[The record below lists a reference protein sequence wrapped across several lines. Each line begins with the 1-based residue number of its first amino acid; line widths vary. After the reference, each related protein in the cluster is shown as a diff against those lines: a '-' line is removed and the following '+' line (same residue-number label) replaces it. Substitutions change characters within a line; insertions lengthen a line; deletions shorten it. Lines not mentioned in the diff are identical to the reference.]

1 MINLK
6 KKIRIL
12 YIVTGLT
19 AGGAELHL
27 SKLINNLSLN
37 KFEPVVCSLTST
49 YDILQ
54 LIKDNTKSIY
64 ILNARKKRD
73 SINIILQ
80 VRKIIK
86 ITNPDIVHCVMF
98 HSNIIGRI
106 AAIGLKKT
114 IISSIRT
121 RLVYNKIGNFIDF
134 ISQALVNFYF
144 VNSKSL
150 QNFVSNY
157 GIRKNK
163 ISIIENGI
171 DFNDFIPTKTKE
183 EIRRELNLSNLPI
196 LCTVANFKAQKDY
209 PTIIKAISLI
219 KNEFDFIYLVV
230 GKGLRFEDQG
240 DIIKQLVNHY
250 NLTNVKFLGF
260 RNDIPNILSITN
272 IWVNST
278 LFEGQS
284 NSLLEAMAMKLP
296 IITTNIEENRE
307 IVQHN
312 KEAILIPVRSPSI
325 LANSIK
331 LLLNDNT
338 LAETLAKNA
347 FLRVKSKYNQ
357 QDKINK
363 LKKIYDQIYRQ
374 KNFPV

>member
-12 YIVTGLT
+12 YIITGLT

-27 SKLINNLSLN
+27 SKLINNQSLN
-37 KFEPVVCSLTST
+37 KFETVVCSLTST
-49 YDILQ
+49 YDILP

-73 SINIILQ
+73 LINIILQ

-121 RLVYNKIGNFIDF
+121 RLIYNKIGNFIDF

-163 ISIIENGI
+163 IYLIENGI
-171 DFNDFIPTKTKE
+171 DFNDFIPSKTKE

-209 PTIIKAISLI
+209 PTIIKAISLV

-260 RNDIPNILSITN
+260 RNDIANILSITN

-284 NSLLEAMAMKLP
+284 NSLLEAMTMKLP

-307 IVQHN
+307 IVRHN

-338 LAETLAKNA
+338 LAEALAKNA

-374 KNFPV
+374 KNLLV

>member
-1 MINLK
+1 VINLK

-27 SKLINNLSLN
+27 SKLINNLSLT
-37 KFEPVVCSLTST
+37 KFETVVCSLTST
-49 YDILQ
+49 YDILP
-54 LIKDNTKSIY
+54 LIKANTKSIY
-64 ILNARKKRD
+64 ILKARKKRD
-73 SINIILQ
+73 LINIILQ

-86 ITNPDIVHCVMF
+86 ITKPDIVHCVMF

-121 RLVYNKIGNFIDF
+121 RLVYNKIGNFLDF

-163 ISIIENGI
+163 IYIIENGI
-171 DFNDFIPTKTKE
+171 DFNDFVPSKTKE

-219 KNEFDFIYLVV
+219 KNEFDFIC
-230 GKGLRFEDQG
+230 Q
-240 DIIKQLVNHY
+240 I
-250 NLTNVKFLGF
+250 F
-260 RNDIPNILSITN
+260 RI
-272 IWVNST
+272 
-278 LFEGQS
+278 
-284 NSLLEAMAMKLP
+284 
-296 IITTNIEENRE
+296 
-307 IVQHN
+307 
-312 KEAILIPVRSPSI
+312 
-325 LANSIK
+325 
-331 LLLNDNT
+331 
-338 LAETLAKNA
+338 
-347 FLRVKSKYNQ
+347 
-357 QDKINK
+357 
-363 LKKIYDQIYRQ
+363 
-374 KNFPV
+374 

>member
-1 MINLK
+1 MLK
-6 KKIRIL
+6 LNKKIRIL
-12 YIVTGLT
+12 YIITGLT

-27 SKLINNLSLN
+27 SKIINNLSLSE
-37 KFEPVVCSLTST
+37 FEKIVCSLTST
-49 YDILQ
+49 YDILP
-54 LIKDNTKSIY
+54 LIKNNTKSVY
-64 ILNARKKRD
+64 ILDARKKRD
-73 SINIILQ
+73 LIKIILQ

-86 ITNPDIVHCVMF
+86 ITNPDIVHCVMI

-106 AAIGLKKT
+106 AAIGLKK
-114 IISSIRT
+114 ILISSIRT
-121 RLVYNKIGNFIDF
+121 RLLYNKITNFLDF

-150 QNFVSNY
+150 HKFVSNY

-163 ISIIENGI
+163 IYIIENGI
-171 DFNDFIPTKTKE
+171 DFNDFVPTKTKE

-196 LCTVANFKAQKDY
+196 ICTVANFKTQKDY

-219 KNEFDFIYLVV
+219 INECDHIYLVV

-240 DIIKQLVNHY
+240 DKIKQLVNHY

-260 RNDIPNILSITN
+260 RNDIANILSVTN
-272 IWVNST
+272 IWINST

-307 IVQHN
+307 IVRHN

-325 LANSIK
+325 LANSVK
-331 LLLNDNT
+331 LLLNDNMF
-338 LAETLAKNA
+338 AETLAKNA